1 MKRISML
8 LAAGIVVLVSACAS
22 IPQQTPAQIAAVICP
37 NIQTELTTLQEAGV
51 FTGGA
56 QVTLSTKVQPD
67 VALVCG
73 AGVTVTTVSL
83 TNLAST
89 TFPVVIALIGSSNLT
104 QQDKTIAILAVGAIQ
119 SSINTAISLQGAPI
133 VMPPASTPIPASP
146 PLVA

>member
-8 LAAGIVVLVSACAS
+8 LAAGIVALVSACAS

-37 NIQTELTTLQEAGV
+37 NIQTELATLQASGV

-56 QVTLSTKVQPD
+56 ALTLTNKVQPD

-73 AGVTVTTVSL
+73 AGVTVTSLNL

-119 SSINTAISLQGAPI
+119 TSINTAISLQGAPI
-133 VMPPASTPIPASP
+133 TAPPAAPVAASAA
-146 PLVA
+146 LVA

>member
-1 MKRISML
+1 MKKL
-8 LAAGIVVLVSACAS
+8 YAALAVGLVALISACAS
-22 IPQQTPAQIAAVICP
+22 IPQQTPAQIAAVVCP
-37 NIQTELTTLQEAGV
+37 NIQTELATLQASGV

-56 QVTLSTKVQPD
+56 EVTLTNKVQPD

-73 AGVTVTTVSL
+73 AGVTVTSLSL

-119 SSINTAISLQGAPI
+119 TSINTAISLQATPI
-133 VMPPASTPIPASP
+133 VAPPAPPVAASAAV
-146 PLVA
+146 VA